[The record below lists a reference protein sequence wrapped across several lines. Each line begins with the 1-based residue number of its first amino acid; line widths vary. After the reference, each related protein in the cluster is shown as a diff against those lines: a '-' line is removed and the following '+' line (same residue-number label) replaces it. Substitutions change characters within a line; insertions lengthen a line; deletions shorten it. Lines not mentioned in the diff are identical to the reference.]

1 MLPWRRTS
9 TPSFTVSLNGLAGLA
24 FDASRGGSR
33 GESYSLVGV
42 VRLVA
47 AQAAAAPTA
56 GGTLGLYFL
65 DGVFVVCAL
74 GTPVLQSAVLVA
86 LWCGRLGARARQRL
100 RAVDEVLASWQY
112 LEVYLIAIILA
123 ILQLPQISRFIIM
136 DADGASLCAPLAA
149 AFDLLVAIGAV
160 DESDAE
166 CLYIGATL
174 EVGVYLL
181 LAAALALNL
190 AGQVTRRL
198 ARAVGGDGAAAAK
211 PSPEGAEAEAAAR
224 GGASAGALVVSTQI

>member
-1 MLPWRRTS
+1 M
-9 TPSFTVSLNGLAGLA
+9 
-24 FDASRGGSR
+24 
-33 GESYSLVGV
+33 
-42 VRLVA
+42 
-47 AQAAAAPTA
+47 
-56 GGTLGLYFL
+56 
-65 DGVFVVCAL
+65 
-74 GTPVLQSAVLVA
+74 
-86 LWCGRLGARARQRL
+86 
-100 RAVDEVLASWQY
+100 LASWQY

-198 ARAVGGDGAAAAK
+198 ARAVGAAAAK
-211 PSPEGAEAEAAAR
+211 PSPEGAEAEAAAG

>member
-1 MLPWRRTS
+1 MVRATS
-9 TPSFTVSLNGLAGLA
+9 
-24 FDASRGGSR
+24 SR
-33 GESYSLVGV
+33 
-42 VRLVA
+42 
-47 AQAAAAPTA
+47 
-56 GGTLGLYFL
+56 
-65 DGVFVVCAL
+65 
-74 GTPVLQSAVLVA
+74 
-86 LWCGRLGARARQRL
+86 ARARQRL
-100 RAVDEVLASWQY
+100 RAVDDVLASWQY

-166 CLYIGATL
+166 CWLDAYIGATL

-198 ARAVGGDGAAAAK
+198 ARAVGGAPRRGGGEAVAGGRRGRRRRRESAAA
-211 PSPEGAEAEAAAR
+211 PRRGRAR
-224 GGASAGALVVSTQI
+224 GVDADLRGRRICV